1 MVTDAKAERVPPYTS
16 YKTFRTL
23 IEDLRTHGVP
33 SHIDRDVLKRFSGSV
48 GTQLMT
54 ALRFL
59 KLISDDNE
67 PQPALETLVEAKEP
81 EQWKKALGSTLK
93 AAYGDLMALDL
104 KRATPMAL
112 SKEFKERYTGKDDVV
127 KKCVRF
133 FVHAVKDAGIELSP
147 RIASATRERR
157 RSPNKPKKPRAAD
170 EGNGNDDNNGGGA
183 SGGGGDRPKIQKS
196 NYEVLIGILSPDMEE
211 KEQEAVW
218 TLIRYLKKTEAP

>member
-1 MVTDAKAERVPPYTS
+1 MATDTKTERIPPYTS

-23 IEDLRTHGVP
+23 IDDLRTHGVP

-59 KLISDDNE
+59 KLISDANAPE
-67 PQPALETLVEAKEP
+67 PALESLVEAKEL
-81 EQWKKALGSTLK
+81 EQWKKALATTLK
-93 AAYGDLMALDL
+93 AAYGDIMALDL

-147 RIASATRERR
+147 RIANATRERR
-157 RSPNKPKKPRAAD
+157 RATPNKPKKARVTTD
-170 EGNGNDDNNGGGA
+170 ENDENNGGN
-183 SGGGGDRPKIQKS
+183 GGGDTSKSQKS
-196 NYEVLIGILSPDMEE
+196 NYEVLISILSPDMDE

-218 TLIRYLKKTEAP
+218 TLIRYLKKAETDQ

>member
-1 MVTDAKAERVPPYTS
+1 MATDTKTERIPPYTS

-23 IEDLRTHGVP
+23 IDDLRTHGVP

-59 KLISDDNE
+59 KLISDANE
-67 PQPALETLVEAKEP
+67 PEAALEALVEAKEP
-81 EQWKKALGSTLK
+81 DQWKKALGSTLK
-93 AAYGDLMALDL
+93 ASYGDIMALDL

-147 RIASATRERR
+147 RIVNATRERR
-157 RSPNKPKKPRAAD
+157 RSTTNKPKKGRPATEND
-170 EGNGNDDNNGGGA
+170 DGNGGNNGD
-183 SGGGGDRPKIQKS
+183 GGGGDPPKFQKS
-196 NYEVLIGILSPDMEE
+196 NYEVLIGILTPDMDE

-218 TLIRYLKKTEAP
+218 TLIRYLKKTEAT